1 MKREIFILVYV
12 IVMGTFIVTLV
23 TFLSQLAIYFFGET
37 ASQNYPIPFKSLFHV
52 SIKVGLVGGIVGGVG
67 TWLMH
72 FFNHN
77 RH

>member
-12 IVMGTFIVTLV
+12 TVMGTFIVTLV
-23 TFLSQLAIYFFGET
+23 AFLSHLAIYFFGEK
-37 ASQNYPIPFKSLFHV
+37 ASQNHPIPFRSLLHV

-67 TWLMH
+67 TWLMY

-77 RH
+77 RQ